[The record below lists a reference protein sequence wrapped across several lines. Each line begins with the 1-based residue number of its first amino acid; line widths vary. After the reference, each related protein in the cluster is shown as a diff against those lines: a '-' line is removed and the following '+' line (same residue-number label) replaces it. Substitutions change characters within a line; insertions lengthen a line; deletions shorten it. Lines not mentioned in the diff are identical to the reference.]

1 MELKKKTDPSKKKQL
16 NDIGRYAGLGLQM
29 MGAILVLTASGNW
42 ADKKCAF
49 QFPLFTLTGAI
60 LGIVSS
66 MYWLFKT
73 TSNK

>member
-16 NDIGRYAGLGLQM
+16 NDIGRFAGLGLQM

-49 QFPLFTLTGAI
+49 QFPLFTLTGAL

-66 MYWLFKT
+66 MYWLFKS

>member
-16 NDIGRYAGLGLQM
+16 NDIGRFAGLGLQM

-49 QFPLFTLTGAI
+49 QFPLFTLTGAL

>member
-16 NDIGRYAGLGLQM
+16 NDIGRFAGLGLQM
-29 MGAILVLTASGNW
+29 MGAILVLTAAGNW
-42 ADKKCAF
+42 ADKKFAF
-49 QFPLFTLTGAI
+49 QFPLFTLTGAL

>member
-16 NDIGRYAGLGLQM
+16 NDIGRFAGLGLQM

-42 ADKKCAF
+42 ADKKCDF
-49 QFPLFTLTGAI
+49 QFPLFTLTGAL

>member
-16 NDIGRYAGLGLQM
+16 NDIGRFAGLGLQM

-49 QFPLFTLTGAI
+49 KFPLFTLTGAL

>member
-1 MELKKKTDPSKKKQL
+1 MVLKKKTDPSKKKQL
-16 NDIGRYAGLGLQM
+16 NDIGRFAGLGLQM

-49 QFPLFTLTGAI
+49 QFPLFTLTGAL